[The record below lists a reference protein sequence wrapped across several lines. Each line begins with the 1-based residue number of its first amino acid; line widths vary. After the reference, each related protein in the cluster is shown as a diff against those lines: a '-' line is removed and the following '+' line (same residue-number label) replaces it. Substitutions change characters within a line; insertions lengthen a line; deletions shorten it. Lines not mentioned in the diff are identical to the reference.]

1 MAITINKI
9 LLAFDTPQKSA
20 AVIDIAATIAKAHNA
35 EVIAMQCSEG
45 NYNID
50 SAFGQLKFKK
60 IQSSS
65 KPAKDLMIAAQA
77 ENPDMII
84 FSVSNNPELNG
95 LMNFADTC
103 KFIDQVEKLVLTV
116 PGNVT
121 SYDFKDIIV
130 PIDTSF
136 ETRQKAPFAVGFGN
150 MFQSTLHVIGV
161 SSESGKDAEVLLQN
175 YSRQV
180 ANNFGDKGIDTTIEI
195 RMGGNPTSSTIEYC
209 NSKKAGLIIMMTEQE
224 TSFTSFF
231 KGKYSEQMIKL
242 SSVPVLS
249 IHPKDLIVSEAR
261 L

>member
-1 MAITINKI
+1 MALTINKI

-20 AVIDIAATIAKAHNA
+20 VVIDIAATIAKAHNA
-35 EVIAMQCSEG
+35 EVIAMQCAEG

-50 SAFGQLKFKK
+50 STFGQLKFKK
-60 IQSSS
+60 IQSSN
-65 KPAKDLMIAAQA
+65 KPIKDMLIAAQA
-77 ENPDMII
+77 ENPDLII
-84 FSVSNNPELNG
+84 FSVSNNADLNG

-103 KFIDQVEKLVLTV
+103 KFIDQVEKLVLTI
-116 PGNVT
+116 PGSIN
-121 SYDFKDIIV
+121 SFDFKDIIV

-136 ETRQKAPFAVGFGN
+136 ETRQKAPFAVAFGN
-150 MFQSTLHVIGV
+150 IFHSTLHVIGV
-161 SSESGKDAEVLLQN
+161 TNESGKDAEVLLQN

-180 ANNFGDKGIDTTIEI
+180 ANNFGDKGLEATIEI
-195 RMGGNPTSSTIEYC
+195 KMGGNPTTSTIEYC
-209 NSKKAGLIIMMTEQE
+209 SSKKAGLIIMMTEQE

-231 KGKYSEQMIKL
+231 KGKYSEQMIKQ